1 MTLIDLNDDEMKIVE
16 ALSQDKGITI
26 NEAAQ
31 QIFDAGKEK
40 LLEDASPSTMALS
53 RVLRA
58 SKSAAL
64 KLHGAA

>member
-31 QIFDAGKEK
+31 QIFDAGKEN
-40 LLEDASPSTMALS
+40 LLENTAPITMALS
-53 RVLRA
+53 RILRA

-64 KLHGAA
+64 KLHGAG